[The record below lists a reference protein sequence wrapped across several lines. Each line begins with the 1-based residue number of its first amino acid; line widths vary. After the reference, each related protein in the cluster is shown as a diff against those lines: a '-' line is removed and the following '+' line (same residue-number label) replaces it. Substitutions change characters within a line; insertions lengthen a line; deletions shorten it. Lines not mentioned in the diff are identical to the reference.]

1 MSAEM
6 DANGPLISPV
16 MSPINDYVV
25 LSQDGNASR
34 IEGGDQFWRLSEADL
49 DAVGRQW
56 LLAEFIFDT
65 DWPNWEMHP
74 EADELV
80 YVLSGEANILLES
93 ERGIELVHVVAPA
106 LVRVPRGI
114 WHTAKIIQ
122 SSRFLHMT
130 MGAGTLVRPA

>member
-1 MSAEM
+1 MSTEL
-6 DANGPLISPV
+6 DAKRHLISPV

-34 IEGGDQFWRLSEADL
+34 IEGGDPFWRLPETEL

-80 YVLSGEANILLES
+80 YVLSGEANILLER
-93 ERGIELVHVVAPA
+93 ECGVELVHVVAPG

-122 SSRFLHMT
+122 PSRFLHMT
-130 MGAGTLVRPA
+130 MGAGTVVRPA